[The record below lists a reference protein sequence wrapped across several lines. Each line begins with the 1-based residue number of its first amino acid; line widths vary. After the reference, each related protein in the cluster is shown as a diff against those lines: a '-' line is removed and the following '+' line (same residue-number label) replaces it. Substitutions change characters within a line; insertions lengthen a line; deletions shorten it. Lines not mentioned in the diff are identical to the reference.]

1 MQNPKSGEIWRNK
14 HSMNNSECIIISR
27 DAVASGSMLTTII
40 YQYINGSPKFIVS
53 NQLVFVENFEY
64 VKPAKKPK
72 LIEELS
78 NLIFSKYQWY
88 RKSKGGNWYLLEVA
102 DYSLGN
108 TFMWTQ
114 NLPDLK
120 EVNYY
125 VRDVEDHN

>member
-1 MQNPKSGEIWRNK
+1 MQIPKSGEIWRNK
-14 HSMNNSECIIISR
+14 HSMNSGECIIISG

-53 NQLVFVENFEY
+53 NQLVFIENFEY
-64 VKPAKKPK
+64 VKPAKKPT

-88 RKSKGGNWYLLEVA
+88 RKFKGGNWYLLEIA
-102 DYSLGN
+102 DYSLGS
-108 TFMWTQ
+108 TFTWAQ